1 MQLSHC
7 KNGIRYSSHPLQ
19 WTGGS
24 TGDLRD
30 LRVKDIARFGL
41 KTGEMQTSDKSREN
55 DKD

>member
-1 MQLSHC
+1 MELDIQAIHC
-7 KNGIRYSSHPLQ
+7 SG
-19 WTGGS
+19 WV
-24 TGDLRD
+24 D